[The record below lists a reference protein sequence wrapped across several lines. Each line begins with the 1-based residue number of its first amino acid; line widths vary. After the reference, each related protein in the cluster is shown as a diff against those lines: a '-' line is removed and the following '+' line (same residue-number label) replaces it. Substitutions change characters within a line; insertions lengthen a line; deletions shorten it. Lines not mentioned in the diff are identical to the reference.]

1 MNKKECRRCMVV
13 KSLNE
18 ENFIKDKRLKTGY
31 GGTCRACTL
40 KATNERNERLKK
52 QKKPNLTFL
61 TCSKC
66 GVEKPATTK
75 YFHRHTR
82 SLTGFKCACKACRQK
97 ETRNYNSREETKHKA
112 RQRRKQDPVWRLKK
126 NVGSMIANSLRKSG
140 NSKDAPCFKH
150 LNYTAQ
156 ELRQHI
162 ESQFEDWMCW
172 DNWGHISA
180 EKRTW
185 NIDHIYPQSKL
196 PYDSMEHPNFKKCW
210 ALQNLRPLCSIENV
224 KKRDKILDKSP

>member
-1 MNKKECRRCMVV
+1 MRKKRIE
-13 KSLNE
+13 
-18 ENFIKDKRLKTGY
+18 
-31 GGTCRACTL
+31 
-40 KATNERNERLKK
+40 
-52 QKKPNLTFL
+52 
-61 TCSKC
+61 
-66 GVEKPATTK
+66 
-75 YFHRHTR
+75 
-82 SLTGFKCACKACRQK
+82 
-97 ETRNYNSREETKHKA
+97 
-112 RQRRKQDPVWRLKK
+112 DPVWRLRK
-126 NVGSMIANSLRKSG
+126 NVSSTIANSLRKSD
-140 NSKDAPCFKH
+140 NSKDASCFKY

-224 KKRDKILDKSP
+224 KKRDKTLNETHRKAYTTQTSGDKNEQSKSGWKATENSH